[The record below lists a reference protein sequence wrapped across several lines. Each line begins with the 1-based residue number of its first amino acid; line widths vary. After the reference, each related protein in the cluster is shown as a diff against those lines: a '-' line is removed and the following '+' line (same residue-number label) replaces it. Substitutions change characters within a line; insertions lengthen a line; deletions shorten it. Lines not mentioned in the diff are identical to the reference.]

1 MALSAT
7 QQQDQDRSEVP
18 TQTST
23 NTLLGNLINKACVTN
38 QKLEIP
44 ANTTLNEAYNV
55 RASESVGVK
64 NGRDFELKY
73 FILGVRGSDGLG
85 ADANGVT
92 QFRVNQ
98 HQPIDGNVF
107 VGIPFIVRP
116 LDNDLDNLTRAKYR
130 IREVRTINGI
140 AYAIY
145 WAKLISFVEYNPQL
159 LKIYKDPVTGTE
171 DVKAYIP
178 SSDDLHPT
186 PVELTSSNT
195 VPISNTYVNGSAI
208 LNCTL
213 NENDV
218 EELKNA
224 CRIVFNDAG
233 YARPNEVGICYG
245 MDSDVEGDIGGGSF
259 ISYKESLSTVVG
271 HFVTE
276 RSGREANNNREIEL
290 VFDHGASEP
299 MLLHTVASTSAN
311 GSMNP

>member
-38 QKLEIP
+38 QSLTIP
-44 ANTTLNEAYNV
+44 QFTTLNEAYNI
-55 RASESVGVK
+55 RASESIGVK
-64 NGRDFELKY
+64 NGRDFELK
-73 FILGVRGSDGLG
+73 FFMLGVRGSDGLG
-85 ADANGVT
+85 QDQNGVT
-92 QFRVNQ
+92 QFRTNQ

-107 VGIPFIVRP
+107 VGIPFVVRP
-116 LDNDLDNLTRAKYR
+116 VSDDLDNLTRAKYR
-130 IREVRTINGI
+130 LREVRTINTI
-140 AYAIY
+140 QYAIY
-145 WAKLISFVEYNPQL
+145 WGKLIDFDDYNPQL
-159 LKIYKDPVTGTE
+159 LKIYKDPLTGAE
-171 DVKAYIP
+171 DVKTYIP
-178 SSDDLHPT
+178 VSDDLHPV
-186 PVELTSSNT
+186 PVELTSANT

-233 YARPNEVGICYG
+233 YARPNEVAIMYGI
-245 MDSDVEGDIGGGSF
+245 DNDTDGDIGGGQY
-259 ISYKESLSTVVG
+259 IRYTESLSTVVG
-271 HFVTE
+271 HFITE

-299 MLLHTVASTSAN
+299 MLLHTVASGSGN
-311 GSMNP
+311 GSQNP